1 MFSSAVIF
9 LLGIFLSLTTGC
21 APARFQAAPVAP
33 VAQPLPPAPPPPFSL
48 SLEFAALAEIQDE
61 QDHEFAHGYVWPR
74 GRFAAPAKREREAE
88 KPVQIAKPI
97 DTSPTALQRVQGP
110 RADNRLLDLLEK
122 DLDNAVGRAPE
133 RRRLQ
138 LSKAVTDDPKV
149 RHYVNY
155 FSKTTHSYFAQ
166 LLARSGKYMPMIVKT
181 LREAGLP
188 DELGYLAL
196 VESGFTPQAKSPAG
210 AAGLWQFV
218 PSTARLYGLRI
229 DAWVDERL
237 DPAKSTRAA
246 AAYLKELHDRYGRWF
261 FATAAYNAGPGL
273 LDSALQQSKNK
284 DFQSLGVNRRL
295 TAETRNFVP
304 KFVAA
309 ALIGSEPQKY
319 GFENLRYETPLEYD
333 EVEVRESVKLENIA
347 AMTGSDLRLMQ
358 ELNPA
363 LLRGQT
369 PPGESGYRV
378 RLPEGRSLLLAKASA
393 PAPKKES
400 VEPIKDP
407 KTPAEAEVITHEVRR
422 GETLFSIA
430 RRYGQNVRGL
440 MAFNGLSSTKVRV
453 GQQLRVLVETLRDAL
468 R

>member
-1 MFSSAVIF
+1 MFFSAAIF
-9 LLGIFLSLTTGC
+9 LLGISLSLTTGC
-21 APARFQAAPVAP
+21 VPARFQAPRVTPVT
-33 VAQPLPPAPPPPFSL
+33 QPLLPVPPPPFSL
-48 SLEFAALAEIQDE
+48 SVEFAALAEIQDE
-61 QDHEFAHGYVWPR
+61 QDDEFARGYVWPAHM
-74 GRFAAPAKREREAE
+74 FAAPVKKEPE

-97 DTSPTALQRVQGP
+97 DESPTALQRVQGP
-110 RADNRLLDLLEK
+110 LADDRLLDLLDK
-122 DLDNAVGRAPE
+122 DLDKAVGRGPE

-138 LSKAVTDDPKV
+138 LSRAVTDDPKV

-155 FSKTTHSYFAQ
+155 FSNTTRPYFAQ

-196 VESGFTPQAKSPAG
+196 VESGFTPLAKSPAG
-210 AAGLWQFV
+210 AAGLWQFI

-261 FATAAYNAGPGL
+261 FATAAYNSGPSL
-273 LDSALQQSKNK
+273 LDNALQQSRNK

-295 TAETRNFVP
+295 AAETRNFVP

-309 ALIGSEPQKY
+309 ALIGTEPHKY
-319 GFENLRYETPLEYD
+319 GFENLRYEPPLEYD
-333 EVEVRESVKLENIA
+333 EVEVRESMKLENVA
-347 AMTGSDLRLMQ
+347 AMTGSDLRLLQ

-378 RLPEGRSLLLAKASA
+378 RIPEGRSLLLAKA

-400 VEPIKDP
+400 VEPTKEPIAR
-407 KTPAEAEVITHEVRR
+407 AESEVITHEVRR

-440 MAFNGLSSTKVRV
+440 MAFNGLTSTSVRV
-453 GQQLRVLVETLRDAL
+453 GQQLRVLVDTLRGAL